1 MSGTAPR
8 SSSQAMARIA
18 ATQAPA
24 RVRHLLEIS
33 FLATDEVLRTPLQ
46 LTAIDLE
53 RALFKQAEMAHN
65 SQIQSDIYAQLRV
78 LREHTEQ
85 LPDFFLDALAAQV
98 AAFKDPPKAS
108 PEAHAAA
115 FKAMT
120 LVEDTDIDRDI
131 VLHEMARREAFRAT
145 SPLLLLGQRF
155 AVLAAQPAFDP
166 ERLPV
171 GPYALC
177 RALRDC
183 GEQMQLNLD
192 TQLVLYQVFDRMVMP
207 RHGELVD
214 RLNILLEREGVL
226 PGLVYRPHLP
236 RPSAPRGSGA
246 VSGQADAASAGPRA
260 AGNAPLT
267 SWQGQAPAASWASI
281 SNELQTSAAAAPL
294 HATGAPTHSPGAAA
308 AMAPM
313 ESLHSL
319 LDAARQ
325 ALTMSAGAAGAAGGS
340 GGAGGAGSAAPAGGS
355 AMPAGRAGGTSA
367 GMGAMPDF
375 AALQAAQAQHGGA
388 AGAPLAA
395 QPAGNPAAQPVS
407 TQTAMDVL
415 GKLQAAAAS
424 SGSRHSMAD
433 IRTAL
438 LAQVKAE
445 HGAAATL
452 SVQDG
457 DTMDLLGMLYSEL
470 HREVR
475 SEGPAADLL
484 RRLQVPLARAAI
496 SDQEFF
502 LRDQHP
508 ARELLNAVAE
518 SGAVWLSDDDSDPV
532 LLLKLKDAVNKVVT
546 DYQGDETVFVEA
558 NNIIQGHLRSAAR
571 RAEMAERRQVD
582 AARGK
587 ERLEAAKQL
596 ANRTIDTLC
605 QNSEPPKFVQTLLR
619 KAWADVLTLTL
630 LRQGEGS
637 DEWQQREQA
646 TRRIGEITGL
656 APGGAADT
664 SFGEEIE
671 QSLLQVGYH
680 QDEAAAIS
688 RRLSTP
694 GGEDDIT
701 SRTELAAKLKMRARL
716 GESGEPEEEERRKK
730 VEPARTEQEEAHYR
744 QLRTLP
750 FGTWFEFTVNQQG
763 DNRRQRLSWY
773 SLITGNALFVNQ
785 RGQKVSEHSLDT
797 MSRLM
802 AKGQLRIVTEDRGR
816 LIDRAWQATVR
827 ALRSI
832 AGQPTNTGES
842 A

>member
-1 MSGTAPR
+1 M
-8 SSSQAMARIA
+8 
-18 ATQAPA
+18 
-24 RVRHLLEIS
+24 
-33 FLATDEVLRTPLQ
+33 LRTPLQ
-46 LTAIDLE
+46 LTAIDFE
-53 RALFKQAEMAHN
+53 RALFKRAEMAHN
-65 SQIQSDIYAQLRV
+65 SQIQSDVYAQLRV
-78 LREHTEQ
+78 LRDHAEQ
-85 LPDFFLDALAAQV
+85 LPDIFLDALAGQL
-98 AAFKDPPKAS
+98 AAFKDPPKPSA
-108 PEAHAAA
+108 EAHSAA
-115 FKAMT
+115 FKSMT

-131 VLHEMARREAFRAT
+131 VLHEMARREAFRVT

-166 ERLPV
+166 ERLPL

-192 TQLVLYQVFDRMVMP
+192 AQLVLYQVFDRMVLA
-207 RHGELVD
+207 RHAELVD

-236 RPSAPRGSGA
+236 RPSAPRGAGA
-246 VSGQADAASAGPRA
+246 GAGTPADANGVASRAG
-260 AGNAPLT
+260 GQAPLT
-267 SWQGQAPAASWASI
+267 SWQGQAPAASWSSI
-281 SNELQTSAAAAPL
+281 SHQLQGNDPASAASPGAMPVASPQAAAAN
-294 HATGAPTHSPGAAA
+294 AAS
-308 AMAPM
+308 M
-313 ESLHSL
+313 ESLHTL
-319 LDAARQ
+319 LDAARH
-325 ALTMSAGAAGAAGGS
+325 ALTMAGS
-340 GGAGGAGSAAPAGGS
+340 GTAGSPGAGSAGA
-355 AMPAGRAGGTSA
+355 TA
-367 GMGAMPDF
+367 GMGA
-375 AALQAAQAQHGGA
+375 A
-388 AGAPLAA
+388 AGASAMMTSAGAGAMPQFGTAQSPAPSAA
-395 QPAGNPAAQPVS
+395 GQMQAPAGPPAKPVS
-407 TQTAMDVL
+407 TQVAMNVL
-415 GKLQAAAAS
+415 GKLQAPASS
-424 SGSRHSMAD
+424 SGSRHSIAD
-433 IRTAL
+433 IREAML
-438 LAQVKAE
+438 SQIKAE
-445 HGAAATL
+445 HGPAATL
-452 SVQDG
+452 SMQDA
-457 DTMDLLGMLYSEL
+457 DTMDLLGMLYSQL
-470 HREVR
+470 QREVR

-484 RRLQVPLARAAI
+484 QRLQVPLARAAI

-518 SGAVWLSDDDSDPV
+518 SGAVWLSDEDSDPL

-546 DYQGDETVFVEA
+546 DYQGDEAVFVEA
-558 NNIIQGHLRSAAR
+558 NDHIQGHLRAAAR
-571 RAEMAERRQVD
+571 RAEMAERRQVE

-596 ANRTIDTLC
+596 ANHTIDELC
-605 QNSEPPKFVQTLLR
+605 ITTEPPKFVQTLLR

-637 DEWQQREQA
+637 DEWQQRERA
-646 TRRIGEITGL
+646 SHRISEITCM

-664 SFGEEIE
+664 AFGEEIE
-671 QSLLQVGYH
+671 QALLQVGYH

-694 GGEDDIT
+694 GGEDAIT
-701 SRTELAAKLKMRARL
+701 SRTELAAKLKARARL
-716 GESGEPEEEERRKK
+716 GEAGEPDEEEDRRKKAQPARSEEEE
-730 VEPARTEQEEAHYR
+730 AYHR

-763 DNRRQRLSWY
+763 DNHRQRLSWY

-785 RGQKVSEHSLDT
+785 RGQKVAEHSLDT
-797 MSRLM
+797 LSRLM

-832 AGQPTNTGES
+832 AGHTSPSGEP

>member
-18 ATQAPA
+18 ATPAPA
-24 RVRHLLEIS
+24 RVRHLLES
-33 FLATDEVLRTPLQ
+33 AFQATDEVLRTPLQ
-46 LTAIDLE
+46 LTAIELE
-53 RALFKQAEMAHN
+53 RALFKRAEMAHN
-65 SQIQSDIYAQLRV
+65 SQVQSDIYAQLRV
-78 LREHTEQ
+78 LREHAEQ
-85 LPDFFLDALAAQV
+85 FPDFFLEALAAQV
-98 AAFKDPPKAS
+98 ASFKDPPR
-108 PEAHAAA
+108 PDQEAHAAT
-115 FKAMT
+115 FKSMT

-131 VLHEMARREAFRAT
+131 LLHEMARREAFRAPN
-145 SPLLLLGQRF
+145 PLLLLGQRF
-155 AVLAAQPAFDP
+155 AVLAAQPAFDS

-171 GPYALC
+171 GPYAQC
-177 RALRDC
+177 RALREA

-192 TQLVLYQVFDRMVMP
+192 AQLVLFQVFERMVMT
-207 RHGELVD
+207 RHAELVD

-236 RPSAPRGSGA
+236 RPSAPRGPGA
-246 VSGQADAASAGPRA
+246 VSGQADAGGPRSAGS
-260 AGNAPLT
+260 APLT

-281 SNELQTSAAAAPL
+281 SSELQAGPATAAAV
-294 HATGAPTHSPGAAA
+294 PGAAPMQSTGNAA
-308 AMAPM
+308 AMPPM

-319 LDAARQ
+319 LDAARH
-325 ALTMSAGAAGAAGGS
+325 ALAMSAGNSGAGSNSGGAPTGRGTGAGAGAMPDFSALQAQAQHGAAGAAPS
-340 GGAGGAGSAAPAGGS
+340 VAAAANTPNVPAE
-355 AMPAGRAGGTSA
+355 
-367 GMGAMPDF
+367 
-375 AALQAAQAQHGGA
+375 
-388 AGAPLAA
+388 
-395 QPAGNPAAQPVS
+395 PVS
-407 TQTAMDVL
+407 TKVAMDVL
-415 GKLQAAAAS
+415 GKLQAAASS
-424 SGSRHSMAD
+424 SGSRHGMAD
-433 IRTAL
+433 IRNAL

-445 HGAAATL
+445 HGPAATL

-470 HREVR
+470 QREVR

-518 SGAVWLSDDDSDPV
+518 SGAVWLSDEDSDPV
-532 LLLKLKDAVNKVVT
+532 LLLKLKDAVNKVVN
-546 DYQGDETVFVEA
+546 DYQGDEAVFVEA
-558 NNIIQGHLRSAAR
+558 NDIIQGHLRAAAR

-596 ANRTIDTLC
+596 ANTSIDDLC
-605 QNSEPPKFVQTLLR
+605 QRAEPPKFVQTLLH

-630 LRQGEGS
+630 LRHGEGS
-637 DEWQQREQA
+637 EEWQQREQA
-646 TRRIGEITGL
+646 THRIGEITSL
-656 APGGAADT
+656 PPGSPADVG
-664 SFGEEIE
+664 FGEEIE

-680 QDEAAAIS
+680 QDEAAAIA

-694 GGEDDIT
+694 GGEDDII
-701 SRTELAAKLKMRARL
+701 SRTELAAKLKTRTRL
-716 GESGEPEEEERRKK
+716 GESGEPDEEERRKK
-730 VEPARTEQEEAHYR
+730 VETPRTEEEEVHYR

-785 RGQKVSEHSLDT
+785 RGQKVSEHSLDA

-802 AKGQLRIVTEDRGR
+802 AKGQLRIVTEDKGR

-832 AGQPTNTGES
+832 AGHASNTGES

>member
-1 MSGTAPR
+1 MPGTAPR
-8 SSSQAMARIA
+8 SANHSMARIA
-18 ATQAPA
+18 SAPVSA
-24 RVRHLLEIS
+24 RVRHLLESI
-33 FLATDEVLRTPLQ
+33 FQATDEVLRTPLQ
-46 LTAIDLE
+46 LTAIELE
-53 RALFKQAEMAHN
+53 RAMFKRAELAHN

-78 LREHTEQ
+78 LREHMEQ
-85 LPDFFLDALAAQV
+85 FPELFLDALAMQV
-98 AAFKDPPKAS
+98 ASFKDPPK
-108 PEAHAAA
+108 PDQEAHAAT
-115 FKAMT
+115 FKSMT

-131 VLHEMARREAFRAT
+131 VLHEMARREAFRAP

-171 GPYALC
+171 GPYAQC
-177 RALRDC
+177 RAVRDA

-192 TQLVLYQVFDRMVMP
+192 TQLVLFQVFERMVMP
-207 RHGELVD
+207 RHAELVD

-236 RPSAPRGSGA
+236 RPSAPRGAGA
-246 VSGQADAASAGPRA
+246 GGGHADAGGSGPRNAGPT
-260 AGNAPLT
+260 PLT

-281 SNELQTSAAAAPL
+281 SNELLGSPA
-294 HATGAPTHSPGAAA
+294 GAPAQASAVPAQMPSSGAA
-308 AMAPM
+308 MPPM
-313 ESLHSL
+313 ESLHNL
-319 LDAARQ
+319 LDAARH
-325 ALTMSAGAAGAAGGS
+325 ALTLGAGAAGAAAGAA
-340 GGAGGAGSAAPAGGS
+340 GGAAGGGGGAAATTGTGGMPDLAALQAQAQRGTAGSAAGAGSAAPAG
-355 AMPAGRAGGTSA
+355 PASVNN
-367 GMGAMPDF
+367 
-375 AALQAAQAQHGGA
+375 AAV
-388 AGAPLAA
+388 P
-395 QPAGNPAAQPVS
+395 AQPVS
-407 TQTAMDVL
+407 TQTALDVL
-415 GKLQAAAAS
+415 GKLQAAASS

-433 IRTAL
+433 IRNAMM
-438 LAQVKAE
+438 AQVKAE
-445 HGAAATL
+445 HGPAATL

-457 DTMDLLGMLYSEL
+457 DTMDLLGMLYTEL
-470 HREVR
+470 QREVR

-518 SGAVWLSDDDSDPV
+518 SGAVWLSDEDSDPV
-532 LLLKLKDAVNKVVT
+532 LQLKLKDAVNKVVN
-546 DYQGDETVFVEA
+546 DYQGDESVFVEA
-558 NNIIQGHLRSAAR
+558 NDIIQGHLRAAAR
-571 RAEMAERRQVD
+571 RAEMAERRQID

-596 ANRTIDTLC
+596 ANSTIDELC
-605 QNSEPPKFVQTLLR
+605 QTTEPPKFVQTLLR

-630 LRQGEGS
+630 LRNGEGS
-637 DEWQQREQA
+637 EEWQQREQA
-646 TRRIGEITGL
+646 TRRISEITGL
-656 APGGAADT
+656 PPGGAADV

-694 GGEDDIT
+694 GGEDEIT
-701 SRTELAAKLKMRARL
+701 SRTELTAKLKARSRL
-716 GESGEPEEEERRKK
+716 GEAGEPEEEERRKK
-730 VEPARTEQEEAHYR
+730 VEPARTEEEEAHYR

-785 RGQKVSEHSLDT
+785 RGQKVSEHSLDA

-802 AKGQLRIVTEDRGR
+802 AKGQLRIVTEDKGR

-832 AGQPTNTGES
+832 AGQASNSGES

>member
-1 MSGTAPR
+1 MSGNAPR
-8 SSSQAMARIA
+8 SASQSMARIA
-18 ATQAPA
+18 TAPVSA
-24 RVRHLLEIS
+24 RVRHLLESI

-46 LTAIDLE
+46 LTAIELE
-53 RALFKQAEMAHN
+53 RALFKRAEMAHN
-65 SQIQSDIYAQLRV
+65 SQVQADVYAQLRG
-78 LREHTEQ
+78 LRDHMEQ
-85 LPDFFLDALAAQV
+85 FPDLFLDALATQV
-98 AAFKDPPKAS
+98 ASFKDLPRPDQ
-108 PEAHAAA
+108 EAHAAT
-115 FKAMT
+115 FKSMT
-120 LVEDTDIDRDI
+120 LVEDTDIDRNI
-131 VLHEMARREAFRAT
+131 VLHEMARREAFRSP

-171 GPYALC
+171 GPYAQC
-177 RALRDC
+177 RALRDA

-192 TQLVLYQVFDRMVMP
+192 TQLLLFQVFERMAMT
-207 RHGELVD
+207 RHAELVD

-236 RPSAPRGSGA
+236 RPSAPRGAGA
-246 VSGQADAASAGPRA
+246 AGGQADAGGAGPRS
-260 AGNAPLT
+260 AGATPLT
-267 SWQGQAPAASWASI
+267 SWQGQAPAASWANI
-281 SNELQTSAAAAPL
+281 SNELLGSPAPAPASAAPVQMSGSS
-294 HATGAPTHSPGAAA
+294 ATMP
-308 AMAPM
+308 PM

-319 LDAARQ
+319 LDAARH
-325 ALTMSAGAAGAAGGS
+325 ALTLSGGGGAAAGRAAGVTETA
-340 GGAGGAGSAAPAGGS
+340 GAGG
-355 AMPAGRAGGTSA
+355 
-367 GMGAMPDF
+367 MPDF
-375 AALQAAQAQHGGA
+375 AALQAQHGAASSA
-388 AGAPLAA
+388 AGAGTAA
-395 QPAGNPAAQPVS
+395 YASAANANANSASVPAQPVS

-415 GKLQAAAAS
+415 GKLQTAASS

-433 IRTAL
+433 IRNAMM
-438 LAQVKAE
+438 AQVKAE
-445 HGAAATL
+445 HGPGATL

-457 DTMDLLGMLYSEL
+457 DTMDLLGMLYTEL
-470 HREVR
+470 QREVR

-518 SGAVWLSDDDSDPV
+518 SGAVWLSDEDSDPL
-532 LLLKLKDAVNKVVT
+532 LLLKLKDAVNKVVN
-546 DYQGDETVFVEA
+546 DYQGDESVFVEA

-596 ANRTIDTLC
+596 ANSTIDDLC
-605 QNSEPPKFVQTLLR
+605 QTTEPPKFVQTLLR

-637 DEWQQREQA
+637 EEWQQREQA
-646 TRRIGEITGL
+646 TRRISEITGL
-656 APGGAADT
+656 PPGGAADV

-694 GGEDDIT
+694 GGEDEIT
-701 SRTELAAKLKMRARL
+701 SRTELTAKLKARSRL
-716 GESGEPEEEERRKK
+716 GEAGEPEEEERRKK
-730 VEPARTEQEEAHYR
+730 VEPARTEEEEAQYR

-785 RGQKVSEHSLDT
+785 RGQKVSENSLDA

-802 AKGQLRIVTEDRGR
+802 AKGQLRIVTEDKGR

-832 AGQPTNTGES
+832 AGQASNSGES

>member
-177 RALRDC
+177 RALREC

-207 RHGELVD
+207 RHSELVD

-226 PGLVYRPHLP
+226 PGLVYRPHLA

-246 VSGQADAASAGPRA
+246 VSGQADAGNAGPRA

-281 SNELQTSAAAAPL
+281 SNELQASAAAAPS
-294 HATGAPTHSPGAAA
+294 HASAAPTHTPGAAA
-308 AMAPM
+308 PMPPM

-319 LDAARQ
+319 LDAARH
-325 ALTMSAGAAGAAGGS
+325 ALAMSPGSAGGS
-340 GGAGGAGSAAPAGGS
+340 AGSAPTGS
-355 AMPAGRAGGTSA
+355 GAMPAGRAGGTGA
-367 GMGAMPDF
+367 GTAGMPDF

-388 AGAPLAA
+388 AAAPLTAP
-395 QPAGNPAAQPVS
+395 PAGSPAEPVS
-407 TQTAMDVL
+407 SQTAIDVL
-415 GKLQAAAAS
+415 GKLQAAASS

-433 IRTAL
+433 IRNAL
-438 LAQVKAE
+438 IAQVKAE
-445 HGAAATL
+445 HGPAATL

-558 NNIIQGHLRSAAR
+558 NDIIQGHLRSAAR

-596 ANRTIDTLC
+596 ANHTIDALC
-605 QNSEPPKFVQTLLR
+605 QSSEPPKFVQTLLR

-637 DEWQQREQA
+637 EEWQQREQA

-694 GGEDDIT
+694 GGEDEIT

-785 RGQKVSEHSLDT
+785 RGQKVSEHSLDA

-832 AGQPTNTGES
+832 AGQSTNAGES

>member
-8 SSSQAMARIA
+8 SSSQAMARVA
-18 ATQAPA
+18 ATPAPA
-24 RVRHLLEIS
+24 RVRQLLES
-33 FLATDEVLRTPLQ
+33 TFQVADEVLRTPLQ
-46 LTAIDLE
+46 LTAIDFE
-53 RALFKQAEMAHN
+53 RALFKRAEMAHN
-65 SQIQSDIYAQLRV
+65 SQAQSDVYAQLRV
-78 LREHTEQ
+78 LREHAEQ
-85 LPDFFLDALAAQV
+85 LPDIFLDALAGQL
-98 AAFKDPPKAS
+98 AAFKEPPKPSA
-108 PEAHAAA
+108 EAHAAT
-115 FKAMT
+115 FKSMT

-131 VLHEMARREAFRAT
+131 VLHEMARRESFRVT

-166 ERLPV
+166 ERLPL

-192 TQLVLYQVFDRMVMP
+192 AQLVLYQVFDRLVMA
-207 RHGELVD
+207 RHAELID

-236 RPSAPRGSGA
+236 RPSAPRGAGA
-246 VSGQADAASAGPRA
+246 AGSQADAGGTAARAGQT
-260 AGNAPLT
+260 PLT
-267 SWQGQAPAASWASI
+267 SWQGQAPAASWANI
-281 SNELQTSAAAAPL
+281 SNELQGVIQPSTNGHGTAPVASPSAATSSGPSPAA
-294 HATGAPTHSPGAAA
+294 S
-308 AMAPM
+308 M
-313 ESLHSL
+313 ESLHTL
-319 LDAARQ
+319 LDAARH
-325 ALTMSAGAAGAAGGS
+325 ALTMAGNGAGGSAGTGVAGVAAVAGSGSAGMMGAAGAGNSLPHPG
-340 GGAGGAGSAAPAGGS
+340 
-355 AMPAGRAGGTSA
+355 
-367 GMGAMPDF
+367 
-375 AALQAAQAQHGGA
+375 AAQAQPGIGPA
-388 AGAPLAA
+388 PGTGTGAPAM
-395 QPAGNPAAQPVS
+395 PVS
-407 TQTAMDVL
+407 SQVAMNVL
-415 GKLQAAAAS
+415 GKLQAPAAS
-424 SGSRHSMAD
+424 SGSRHSIAD
-433 IRTAL
+433 IRDAL
-438 LAQVKAE
+438 LSQVKAE
-445 HGAAATL
+445 HGPTATL
-452 SVQDG
+452 SMQDA
-457 DTMDLLGMLYSEL
+457 DTMDLLGMLYSQL
-470 HREVR
+470 QREVR

-484 RRLQVPLARAAI
+484 QRLQVPLARAAI

-518 SGAVWLSDDDSDPV
+518 SGAVWLSDEDSDPL

-546 DYQGDETVFVEA
+546 DYQGDEAVFVEA
-558 NNIIQGHLRSAAR
+558 NDHIQGHLRAAAR
-571 RAEMAERRQVD
+571 RAEMAERRQVE

-596 ANRTIDTLC
+596 ANHTIDELC
-605 QNSEPPKFVQTLLR
+605 HSTEPPKFVQTLLR

-637 DEWQQREQA
+637 NEWLQREQA
-646 TRRIGEITGL
+646 TRRISEITGM
-656 APGGAADT
+656 APGGAADAA
-664 SFGEEIE
+664 FGEEIE
-671 QSLLQVGYH
+671 QALLQVGYH

-694 GGEDDIT
+694 GGEDSLV
-701 SRTELAAKLKMRARL
+701 SRTELAAKLKARARL
-716 GESGEPEEEERRKK
+716 GEAGEPDEEEGRRKK
-730 VEPARTEQEEAHYR
+730 AQPARNDEEEAHHR

-773 SLITGNALFVNQ
+773 SLITDNALFVNQ
-785 RGQKVSEHSLDT
+785 RGQKVSEHSLDSL
-797 MSRLM
+797 SRLM

-832 AGQPTNTGES
+832 AGQASNAGDS

>member
-24 RVRHLLEIS
+24 RVRHLLEIA

-78 LREHTEQ
+78 LRDHAEQ

-98 AAFKDPPKAS
+98 AAFKEAPKAT

-131 VLHEMARREAFRAT
+131 VLHEMARREAFRT
-145 SPLLLLGQRF
+145 TNPLLLLGQRF

-183 GEQMQLNLD
+183 GEQMQFNLD
-192 TQLVLYQVFDRMVMP
+192 TQLALYQVFERLVMP
-207 RHGELVD
+207 RHGELLD

-236 RPSAPRGSGA
+236 RPSAPRGTGTVA
-246 VSGQADAASAGPRA
+246 GQADGGSAGPRA

-281 SNELQTSAAAAPL
+281 SNELQ
-294 HATGAPTHSPGAAA
+294 GAATPAPVQAGRATAQMAGVA
-308 AMAPM
+308 ATMAPM

-319 LDAARQ
+319 LDAARN
-325 ALTMSAGAAGAAGGS
+325 ALAMGAGGAAGAA
-340 GGAGGAGSAAPAGGS
+340 AGGTHAGPATGAPAG
-355 AMPAGRAGGTSA
+355 T
-367 GMGAMPDF
+367 AMPDF
-375 AALQAAQAQHGGA
+375 AALQAQAQAGGA
-388 AGAPLAA
+388 PASPPTARNAAGPAPE
-395 QPAGNPAAQPVS
+395 PVS

-415 GKLQAAAAS
+415 GKLQAAAS
-424 SGSRHSMAD
+424 SPGSRHGMAD
-433 IRTAL
+433 IRNAL
-438 LAQVKAE
+438 IAQVKAE
-445 HGAAATL
+445 HGPAATL
-452 SVQDG
+452 SARDG

-470 HREVR
+470 QREVR

-496 SDQEFF
+496 SDHEFF

-558 NNIIQGHLRSAAR
+558 NDIIQGHLRAAAR

-596 ANRTIDTLC
+596 ANGTIDALC
-605 QNSEPPKFVQTLLR
+605 QSSEPPKFVQTLLR

-630 LRQGEGS
+630 LRHGEGS

-694 GGEDDIT
+694 GGEDAIT
-701 SRTELAAKLKMRARL
+701 SRTELAAKLKTRARL
-716 GESGEPEEEERRKK
+716 GESGEPEEEERRRKA
-730 VEPARTEQEEAHYR
+730 EPARSEQEEAHYR

-750 FGTWFEFTVNQQG
+750 FGTWFEFIVNQQG

-785 RGQKVSEHSLDT
+785 RGQKVSEHSLDA

-832 AGQPTNTGES
+832 AGGQATNAGES